1 MEFDNPSIFI
11 CKLNMKLICL
21 LFLTLSLSIQN
32 TQAQQSDEPKKVP
45 ISEQTKNEVLD
56 SLLRKLNDFYVFP
69 DTVIKIEKTIR
80 LYKKKGYYSKIKDS
94 KTFADT
100 LTNQLLR
107 ITHDKHLSVSF
118 NEEDEAPIQT
128 SVEDEKEKA
137 KNFQRFKIQKNFGFA
152 KIDILDG
159 NIGYLKIEAFFPV
172 NDAAQTA
179 TAALNYLANTDALI
193 IDLRPNHG
201 GEPEMVQFLASH
213 FFDTTPIH
221 LNDLYWRENNKT
233 IQYWTLPNI
242 SAKRYLDKSIYI
254 LTNEETFSAGEE
266 FTYDLQALKR
276 ATVIGKTTG
285 GGANPGSEV
294 ILKGQFVAF
303 IPNGRAINP
312 VTKTNWEGTGVKP
325 DFEILEKDAL
335 VETQII
341 ALKKL
346 IETTADKKTKDYF
359 QKNLDKIQAKSK

>member
-1 MEFDNPSIFI
+1 
-11 CKLNMKLICL
+11 MKLICL
-21 LFLTLSLSIQN
+21 LLLTLSLSIQN
-32 TQAQQSDEPKKVP
+32 TQAQQSDEQKKVP
-45 ISEQTKNEVLD
+45 ISEQTKSEVLD
-56 SLLRKLNDFYVFP
+56 SLLQKLNDFYVFP
-69 DTVIKIEKTIR
+69 DTVVKIEKTIR
-80 LYKKKGYYSKIKDS
+80 LYKKNGHYSKIKDS

-107 ITHDKHLSVSF
+107 ITHDKHFRVSF
-118 NEEDEAPIQT
+118 NEEDNETPIQT

-137 KNFQRFKIQKNFGFA
+137 RNFQRFKIQKNFGFA

-159 NIGYLKIEAFFPV
+159 NIGYIKIEAFFPV

-179 TAALNYLANTDALI
+179 TAAMNYLTNTDALI
-193 IDLRPNHG
+193 IDLRSNHG

-213 FFDTTPIH
+213 FFDTTPVH
-221 LNDLYWRENNKT
+221 LNDLFWREGNKI
-233 IQYWTLPNI
+233 IQYWTLPNVT
-242 SAKRYLDKSIYI
+242 AKRYLDKSIYI

-276 ATVIGKTTG
+276 ATVIGKKTG
-285 GGANPGSEV
+285 GGANPGSEFTV
-294 ILKGQFVAF
+294 KGQFVAF

-325 DFEILEKDAL
+325 DIEILEKDPL
-335 VETQII
+335 IETQII

-346 IETTADKKTKDYF
+346 IETTADKKIKDYF
-359 QKNLDKIQAKSK
+359 RKNLDKIQVTTK